1 MKNKIILIIG
11 IIIVINYILC
21 ERCVKYTP
29 ELYEKTT
36 GGPFTNTGLTC
47 GKENPKKQTDCTKY
61 GTDSGMYCCW
71 VAQNEND
78 ENGKCHLISLKK
90 IERSGID
97 GCAKFTDSYWSCG
110 NFSSYIKM
118 KRIMLG
124 FLVII
129 FFNR

>member
-118 KRIMLG
+118 KKIIFG

-129 FFNR
+129 FFSE

>member
-1 MKNKIILIIG
+1 MKKKILLIIG
-11 IIIVINYILC
+11 VMIIINNILC
-21 ERCVKYTP
+21 ERCEKYTAD
-29 ELYEKTT
+29 LYNKTT

-47 GKENPKKQTDCTKY
+47 GKENPKKQSDCTKY

-78 ENGKCHLISLKK
+78 EKGKCHLISLKK

-97 GCAKFTDSYWSCG
+97 GCAQFTDSYWSCG

-118 KRIMLG
+118 KKIMLG

-129 FFNR
+129 FFSG